1 MLPGTSDLETH
12 WRERSLR
19 RSLAALFLVSLL
31 PAACDAIVSLVVA
44 SRHLAY
50 YMDAATAGALIV
62 ALGGLLLGAAGL
74 AALRL
79 MRGGS
84 RSRNL
89 AACAYGAASAA
100 VAVLAVPRSL
110 GFDRTV
116 IELAFFALPV
126 AAFIAAT
133 ALRYVFAR
141 GDDARVV
148 FPALAPTVA
157 YLAWLLIA
165 RPTLAAP
172 RNDRLT
178 TLGIFGLFYLI
189 ATAFAFWLDRRAPRH
204 SSKPDPW
211 IEASAY
217 VVLAVV
223 LISWFGVRRPLFDE
237 LRAKPAGQV
246 PDVLFIVLDTARG
259 DMFEIGDPRIE
270 LPTLAKFS
278 KTSRVYSSAYAASC
292 WTLPSHASMFTGLP
306 ASATGALTG
315 PLAPSIPT
323 LAQRFARAGYAT
335 AGFSGTPVVG
345 PSSGLNRGF
354 KRFENFSSEEKLRGR
369 DHIWLNAVVTSRSIH
384 TRPLW
389 QLRDDGG
396 AIMMSHVID
405 YLDET
410 TEPSFV
416 FLNLFE
422 PHDPYEPPYL
432 PDAWATRNGFTPH
445 ELRTLHGEPYDEL
458 TAAWPPPGGAERYF
472 KGMRLRYK
480 GELWYVDH
488 LLGELFRR
496 LESAGRLD
504 DTIIVVVSDHGEN
517 IGEHFPS
524 LTHTLGLYET
534 LTHVPLIVRY
544 PKVVPAGRDARLF
557 STDRLH
563 DMLLSLIGHEG
574 ADFAAFDARAS
585 DAVFSEFIPP
595 PGLMALVEGIAGR
608 KLPEYDR
615 NLRGVRSELLRFVEA
630 SDRNHQAFDLRG
642 DALEQK
648 DLSAAPGAI
657 PPAFQPLAAKLAL
670 RPQLSTEKGQISE
683 ELEKSLRA
691 LGYVQ

>member
-1 MLPGTSDLETH
+1 MVPGTSELETIG
-12 WRERSLR
+12 SLR
-19 RSLAALFLVSLL
+19 RSLAAILLVSLL
-31 PAACDAIVSLVVA
+31 PAVCDAVVSLFVA
-44 SRHLAY
+44 SRHLGY

-62 ALGGLLLGAAGL
+62 VFGGLVLGAAGL
-74 AALRL
+74 AAMRL
-79 MRGGS
+79 MCSGA

-110 GFDRTV
+110 GFDRSA
-116 IELAFFALPV
+116 IRLAFFALPF
-126 AAFIAAT
+126 AAFIAAA
-133 ALRYVFAR
+133 ALRYVFSR
-141 GDDARVV
+141 SDGSRVV
-148 FPALAPTVA
+148 LPALAPTVA
-157 YLAWLLIA
+157 YLAWLA
-165 RPTLAAP
+165 VGKPTLAAP
-172 RNDRLT
+172 RNDRLI
-178 TLGIFGLFYLI
+178 TLGIFALFYLV
-189 ATAFAFWLDRRAPRH
+189 ATAIALWLDRRVPRR
-204 SSKPDPW
+204 SSGRGPW
-211 IEASAY
+211 IEAGTYAA
-217 VVLAVV
+217 LAAI
-223 LISWFGVRRPLFDE
+223 LISWFGVRRPLYSD
-237 LRAKPAGQV
+237 LRAKPAAKL
-246 PDVLFIVLDTARG
+246 PDVLFIVLDTARS
-259 DMFEIGDPRIE
+259 DLHEIGDPRIE
-270 LPTLAKFS
+270 LPTLANFS

-315 PLAPSIPT
+315 PLLPSIPT

-335 AGFSGTPVVG
+335 AAFSGTPVVG

-369 DHIWLNAVVTSRSIH
+369 DHIWLNAVVTSRSIS

-396 AIMMSHVID
+396 AIMMSQVID

-432 PDAWATRNGFTPH
+432 PDEWATRNGFTPH

-480 GELWYVDH
+480 GELWYADH
-488 LLGELFRR
+488 LLGELFER
-496 LESAGRLD
+496 LETAGRLD
-504 DTIIVVVSDHGEN
+504 STAIVVVSDHGEN

-544 PKVVPAGRDARLF
+544 PKVVPAGGDARLF

-574 ADFAAFDARAS
+574 ADFAAFDARTS

-595 PGLMALVEGIAGR
+595 PGLMAMVEEIAG
-608 KLPEYDR
+608 KQLPEYDR
-615 NLRGVRSELLRFVEA
+615 NLRGVRSNSLRFVEA
-630 SDRNHQAFDLRG
+630 SDRNHQAFDLRS
-642 DALEQK
+642 DALEQN
-648 DLSAAPGAI
+648 DLSTAPGTV
-657 PPAFQPLAAKLAL
+657 PPVFQPLAAMLEL
-670 RPQLSTEKGQISE
+670 RPKLSTEKGQISE